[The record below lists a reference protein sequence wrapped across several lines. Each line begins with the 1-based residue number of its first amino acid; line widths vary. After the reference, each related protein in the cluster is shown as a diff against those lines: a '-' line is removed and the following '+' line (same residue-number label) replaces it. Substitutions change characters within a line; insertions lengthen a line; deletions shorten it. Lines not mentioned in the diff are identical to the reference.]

1 MSRPSAYDPPAPY
14 VETLAGPRTL
24 AEDLD
29 ADAYFRHLDLDRLEA
44 YAPVNE
50 PRRST

>member
-1 MSRPSAYDPPAPY
+1 VSRPSAYDLPELY

-29 ADAYFRHLDLDRLEA
+29 TDAYLRHLDLDRLEA

>member
-1 MSRPSAYDPPAPY
+1 MSRPSAYDLPEMY

-29 ADAYFRHLDLDRLEA
+29 ADDYLRHLDLDRLEA